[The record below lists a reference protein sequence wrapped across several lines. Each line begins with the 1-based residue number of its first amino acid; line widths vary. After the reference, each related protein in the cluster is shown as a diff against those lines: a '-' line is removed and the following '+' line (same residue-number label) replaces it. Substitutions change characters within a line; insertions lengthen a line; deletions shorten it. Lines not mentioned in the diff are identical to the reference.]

1 MYAFLSFFFLQ
12 KEGPVEK
19 KVKDAEKELLN
30 DWAILRERKGCGL
43 EFQILSVDLE
53 QTVSRQAGSGSWKP
67 FV

>member
-43 EFQILSVDLE
+43 ECKEGVHFPL
-53 QTVSRQAGSGSWKP
+53 R
-67 FV
+67 